1 MIKTETEYRL
11 TLKQIEKNRDTES
24 KQRAALAAAGLS
36 LDNIEIAMEP
46 VLTFHQQMLEEA
58 QWYERVRAG
67 DITPIQSLGH
77 IGQALIGLR
86 IAQGMTQKEL
96 AARLGVSE
104 GVISRDERNE
114 YHGIS
119 VERAQRI
126 LDALEG
132 QATLVVTPTAKLAAP
147 VHEFAMA

>member
-11 TLKQIEKNRDTES
+11 TKQRIAQSQEAAS
-24 KQRAALAAAGLS
+24 KQREQLRAQGLTAEQ
-36 LDNIEIAMEP
+36 IERVMQP
-46 VLTFHQQMLEEA
+46 MLTFQAQYGEEVE
-58 QWYERVRAG
+58 WYERVRSG
-67 DITPIQSLGH
+67 DVTPIHNLND

-86 IAQGMTQKEL
+86 IARGLTQKQL
-96 AARLGVSE
+96 ADRLGVSE
-104 GVISRDERNE
+104 SIVSRDERNT

-132 QATLVVTPTAKLAAP
+132 QATLTVTKPSAPTREMAA
-147 VHEFAMA
+147 V